1 MTDNTL
7 NPGSS
12 ALAKQIEYPQET
24 ASTGRIISP
33 NDIGGR
39 SAYEPVPAIPNPF
52 GGTYGD
58 RTGEFLPP
66 LIPVGESS
74 LPEEK

>member
-1 MTDNTL
+1 MADDAI

-12 ALAKQIEYPQET
+12 ALKQIEYPQET

-39 SAYEPVPAIPNPF
+39 SAYEPVPTIPNPF

-66 LIPVGESS
+66 LIPVGDGA
-74 LPEEK
+74 LQEEK